1 MEQYIETDE
10 GKPKS
15 YCATKT
21 VHRTLFEKKF
31 QPFYLEHLSFLIS
44 RAGWKVI
51 KLYSHYSFDQERFK
65 INFMLI
71 NQKSRQNAK
80 NSIEKWFFQTYE

>member
-15 YCATKT
+15 FCATKKA
-21 VHRTLFEKKF
+21 HRTLFEKK
-31 QPFYLEHLSFLIS
+31 FLIS

-80 NSIEKWFFQTYE
+80 NSIEK